1 MESVRSSIRGME
13 SAADWLI
20 WGWHRIKFVAPA
32 YFVLLILA
40 FVTGIRHRRRR
51 TVQRV

>member
-1 MESVRSSIRGME
+1 VE

-32 YFVLLILA
+32 YLFLLILA
-40 FVTGIRHRRRR
+40 FVTGSRHRRRQAH
-51 TVQRV
+51 QRI